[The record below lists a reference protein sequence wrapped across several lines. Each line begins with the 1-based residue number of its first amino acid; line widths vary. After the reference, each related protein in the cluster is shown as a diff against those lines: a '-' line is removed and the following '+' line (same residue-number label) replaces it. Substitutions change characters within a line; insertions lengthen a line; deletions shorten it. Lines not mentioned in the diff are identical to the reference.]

1 MKLRIRKHQLKNR
14 TGQNVTLSCTGMK
27 ASYKRGDVDST
38 WIDVTPYTVGLDELE
53 FIMRSDLQ
61 STKASEKSSTVQLSF
76 INDASTLIMDWLY
89 ATPCSQLN
97 YFDAEITDEVCGVV
111 FRNFELKADN
121 IEVCENDGCYI
132 TLPLRESDERF
143 EAFKKLSIMDNWQ
156 KWYSE
161 DGAKEHPTFHVAIFN
176 TMPILQCFIVGML
189 VAIKNIAGF
198 SQILEVFM
206 DINAEIRKQIGV
218 GRYASA
224 PRIHTILRNLCDKV
238 GLGMDTVFDENKEL
252 YNDCFFAP
260 AGGHFFRHP
269 KYTNQGS
276 PSRKFVW
283 GNRTVWMATEFLDEI
298 CKLYNLYWDIV
309 GDKLVIKKKVDLI
322 NSQSFDLTDHIR
334 GGVCYSFDNTKKPAY
349 GRYEY
354 AIDAT
359 DTASQH
365 IQIAYNDIVDFDGEV
380 DNPLLE
386 GELSKTMRFASTGF
400 LHDKFKD
407 SKVDDIL
414 DSARIIAYVIVGIFL
429 IIGGAFLP
437 VFGVGGIVLA
447 LVAYGIPGSNN
458 TIQNLRG
465 ELGDLS
471 TYAGSVQLLGD
482 GTVSVPRIL
491 RYDPSTSLA
500 SAKVVTTNVSSIA
513 ISELNTS
520 KVSYTGQPWG
530 TTLYAIPARMYNY
543 PLYFDG
549 NYKGNLFDLHA
560 TTDNPYQINLGNKQ
574 AEFKLEL
581 CCDTLKLMGLLVG
594 DSRIVGKVAK
604 IRTGEKI
611 LVSDATISYRDMT
624 ITIKGKIIYS

>member
-14 TGQNVTLSCTGMK
+14 SGQNVTLSCSGMK
-27 ASYKRGDVDST
+27 ASYVRGEVDSA
-38 WIDVTPYTVGLDELE
+38 WIDITEHTVGLNDLE
-53 FIMRSDLQ
+53 FVMRSDLA
-61 STKASEKSSTVQLSF
+61 SAKASEKSSTVQLSF
-76 INDASTLIMDWLY
+76 MNDASTLIMDWIY
-89 ATPCSQLN
+89 GTPCSQLN
-97 YFDAEITDEVCGVV
+97 YFDAEITDDVCGVV
-111 FRNFELKADN
+111 FKNFELKGDN
-121 IEVCENDGCYI
+121 IEVCEEDGCYI
-132 TLPLRESDERF
+132 TLPLREGDERF

-161 DGAKEHPTFHVAIFN
+161 DGTKEHPTFHVAIFN
-176 TMPILQCFIVGML
+176 TMPILQCFLVGLL

-198 SQILEVFM
+198 SQILEAFI
-206 DINAEIRKQIGV
+206 DIDVQIRKNIGV
-218 GRYASA
+218 GRYVSA

-238 GLGMDTVFDENKEL
+238 GLGMDTVFDETKEL

-260 AGGHFFRHP
+260 AGGHYYHN
-269 KYTNQGS
+269 TNYNNAGS
-276 PSRKFVW
+276 PSKKFIW

-309 GDKLVIKKKVDLI
+309 GDKLVIKKKIDLV
-322 NSQSFDLTDHIR
+322 NSQSYDLTDYIV

-354 AIDAT
+354 AMDAT

-365 IQIAYNDIVDFDGEV
+365 IQIAYNDIVDFDGDV

-386 GELSKTMRFASTGF
+386 GELTKTMRFASTGF

-407 SKVDDIL
+407 NKVGDLL
-414 DSARIIAYVIVGIFL
+414 DSARIVAYVIVGIFL

-458 TIQNLRG
+458 KIQSLRG

-471 TYAGSVQLLGD
+471 GYNGIVQVLGD

-491 RYDPSTSLA
+491 RMDPATPMSC
-500 SAKVVTTNVSSIA
+500 AKVVQTNVSSIVP
-513 ISELNTS
+513 SELNTS
-520 KVSYTGQPWG
+520 NVPYVAQPWG
-530 TTLYAIPARMYNY
+530 TTLYETPKKMFNY

-549 NYKGNLFDLHA
+549 NYKGTLYDLHA
-560 TTDNPYQINLGNKQ
+560 STDNPYQINLGNKQ
-574 AEFKLEL
+574 VELTLEL

-594 DSRIVGKVAK
+594 DTRIVGKVAR

-611 LVSDATISYRDMT
+611 LVTDATISYREMT
-624 ITIKGKIIYS
+624 IKIKGKIIYT